1 MHSDKAEVWRDG
13 ADVISPGFWLVSGVA
28 KIVSGAVKIVSG
40 VVKLVSALAK
50 IVSGVVK
57 MVSAL
62 VKIVSGVAAVMGNG
76 AGGYLSVMTLTPRGL
91 ARMVVL
97 IWPPAVRSCLT
108 LTAP

>member
-1 MHSDKAEVWRDG
+1 MHSDKAEAWRNG
-13 ADVISPGFWLVSGVA
+13 ADVISPGFWVVSGV
-28 KIVSGAVKIVSG
+28 
-40 VVKLVSALAK
+40 AK

-62 VKIVSGVAAVMGNG
+62 AKIVSGVAAVVGSGVG
-76 AGGYLSVMTLTPRGL
+76 AYLSVMTLTSRGL

-97 IWPPAVRSCLT
+97 MWPPAVRSCLT

>member
-1 MHSDKAEVWRDG
+1 M
-13 ADVISPGFWLVSGVA
+13 VSA
-28 KIVSGAVKIVSG
+28 FAKIVSG

-50 IVSGVVK
+50 IVSGVARLVSGVAK

-62 VKIVSGVAAVMGNG
+62 AKIVSGVAAVVGSGVG
-76 AGGYLSVMTLTPRGL
+76 AYLSVMTLTPRGL

-97 IWPPAVRSCLT
+97 MWPPAVRSCLT

>member
-1 MHSDKAEVWRDG
+1 M
-13 ADVISPGFWLVSGVA
+13 
-28 KIVSGAVKIVSG
+28 
-40 VVKLVSALAK
+40 VSALAK

-62 VKIVSGVAAVMGNG
+62 AKIVSGAVKLVSALAKIVSGVAAVVGSG
-76 AGGYLSVMTLTPRGL
+76 VGSYLSVMTLTPRGL

-97 IWPPAVRSCLT
+97 MWPPAVRSCLT